1 MEPTTQVYHDKICE
15 EVPGYNPQE
24 NWPHTHQ
31 EVMSLLGQADD
42 HFVVAKDLAYQT
54 SFSIKELKWLAE
66 KYHILF
72 LIRHPKK
79 TILSN
84 LYPYYQEGTVD
95 SFKESSLGYK
105 ELGTLFARFQEET
118 GITPW
123 VIEAENY
130 LKDPKQQL
138 SKYFNKFG
146 IKWKDSYLK
155 LKPKT
160 KEEKQADPAYL
171 VWPDWYK
178 NAYTST
184 GIIPN
189 KSFSNKPSPY
199 AQLMEEEKEQIAE
212 LLKGALPA
220 YTLIKERGK
229 RP

>member
-160 KEEKQADPAYL
+160 KEENKL
-171 VWPDWYK
+171 ILLTWFGLI
-178 NAYTST
+178 
-184 GIIPN
+184 GIKMLIPVQV
-189 KSFSNKPSPY
+189 SF
-199 AQLMEEEKEQIAE
+199 
-212 LLKGALPA
+212 
-220 YTLIKERGK
+220 LIKASVINPHHMLNSWKKKKNRLQNFL
-229 RP
+229 RVLYLLIHL